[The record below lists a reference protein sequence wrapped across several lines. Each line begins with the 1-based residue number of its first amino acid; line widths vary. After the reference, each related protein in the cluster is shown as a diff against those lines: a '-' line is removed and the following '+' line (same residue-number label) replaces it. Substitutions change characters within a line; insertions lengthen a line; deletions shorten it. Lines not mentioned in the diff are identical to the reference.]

1 MKLGIAPRRFYG
13 WEPKRTVRYVHDE
26 DGRITGAVEELEP
39 EWDEEQRELATAW
52 QAVDRETGRYG
63 EDLLIATSPEADPA
77 NKAASY
83 RYVAGVDAGGMRV
96 PLVNHAEK
104 AAQDAMDPYYKKHP
118 EALEH
123 KSSHVWPVQLVEL
136 G

>member
-1 MKLGIAPRRFYG
+1 MK
-13 WEPKRTVRYVHDE
+13 YVHDE
-26 DGRITGAVEELEP
+26 DGKLTGSVVELEP
-39 EWDEEQRELATAW
+39 EWDEEQRELAMAW

-77 NKAASY
+77 NKEATH
-83 RYVAGVDAGGMRV
+83 RYVAGVDVGGVRV
-96 PLVNHAEK
+96 PLVNYAEK
-104 AAQDAMDPYYKKHP
+104 AAQDAMDPYYKQHP